1 MLYLHFCPPSS
12 QFPSP
17 EVTNFIRETIYAGDF
32 HGVWCMYDP
41 FLGELT
47 KVSVFQNL
55 GRTTLSLKDHPLI
68 LITTLS

>member
-1 MLYLHFCPPSS
+1 MLYPPSVPHPPSS
-12 QFPSP
+12 LHQKWQILLEKLFMQ
-17 EVTNFIRETIYAGDF
+17 VIFMVYN
-32 HGVWCMYDP
+32 MYDA
-41 FLGELT
+41 FLGERT

>member
-1 MLYLHFCPPSS
+1 MQVIFMVYN
-12 QFPSP
+12 
-17 EVTNFIRETIYAGDF
+17 T
-32 HGVWCMYDP
+32 YDP

-55 GRTTLSLKDHPLI
+55 GRTTLSLKDHALI